1 MTISSVTLDTL
12 QAQVTK
18 LEKAITNLS
27 LAVAEVKLSNDQTS
41 KQVVELTDSRDQLI
55 AMLDTG
61 ADKLGSIAKV
71 KSRDTITAMA
81 D

>member
-1 MTISSVTLDTL
+1 MTISSVILDTL

-55 AMLDTG
+55 AMLDAG
-61 ADKLGSIAKV
+61 ADKLESIARV

>member
-1 MTISSVTLDTL
+1 MTISLVILDTL

-27 LAVAEVKLSNDQTS
+27 LAAAEVKLSNDQTS

-55 AMLDTG
+55 AMLDAG
-61 ADKLGSIAKV
+61 ADKLESIAGV

>member
-55 AMLDTG
+55 AMLDAG
-61 ADKLGSIAKV
+61 ADKLESIARV